1 MHTYLLTVEI
11 VSESTYD
18 IVSCRGLGNLR
29 TTMDVIVT
37 AKVSEND
44 SLLSWF
50 CHALCHPMLYVT
62 QCSLTFTVGYCSSGG
77 DTG

>member
-1 MHTYLLTVEI
+1 MHKCLLTVET
-11 VSESTYD
+11 TYD

-44 SLLSWF
+44 SSLL
-50 CHALCHPMLYVT
+50 
-62 QCSLTFTVGYCSSGG
+62 
-77 DTG
+77 